1 MSLPIFFG
9 ILMGGA
15 GAVQIA
21 MATARRL
28 RRLRR
33 AAEVRRRQA
42 DDVAR
47 QVRDKAKLS
56 LELKREHRR
65 MTGELEQLRADI
77 AANEA
82 TASAQEA
89 DEALLYVYDERK
101 MPKDQGYL
109 VEIRHP
115 AYQNMVRGA
124 PEEVTESW
132 RRGRRYLV
140 WASSPKV
147 AMAKTVQRFSP
158 DQGYVVTGG
167 ELHPAPPGEV

>member
-1 MSLPIFFG
+1 MSLPIFLG
-9 ILMGGA
+9 ILMGGV
-15 GAVQIA
+15 GAMQIA
-21 MATARRL
+21 MTTARRL
-28 RRLRR
+28 RHLRR
-33 AAEVRRRQA
+33 AAEARRRQA
-42 DDVAR
+42 GEVAQ
-47 QVRDKAKLS
+47 QVREKARLS

-89 DEALLYVYDERK
+89 DEILLYIYDERK

-115 AYQNMVRGA
+115 AYQTVARAA
-124 PEEVTESW
+124 PEEVSESW

-140 WASSPKV
+140 WASTPKV
-147 AMAKTVQRFSP
+147 AMAKTMQRFSP